1 MATFAIIGYGSLIWD
16 LDNLAPYV
24 EGEWDMYQ
32 GPHLP
37 LEFSLISK
45 KRKRALALA
54 IDHVDGLP
62 CPTCVITSRRHLLE
76 HAVIDLARRERAA
89 KHQIGFFDRVSGTG
103 HSRSSTTLRTMQDWL
118 NRSTF
123 DGVVWTDGESNFESL
138 TGHAFSLQVAL
149 DHLRELTGESLT
161 EARRYIHNTPQRVDT
176 PLRRALANSHWWHH
190 AADD

>member
-1 MATFAIIGYGSLIWD
+1 
-16 LDNLAPYV
+16 
-24 EGEWDMYQ
+24 
-32 GPHLP
+32 
-37 LEFSLISK
+37 
-45 KRKRALALA
+45 
-54 IDHVDGLP
+54 
-62 CPTCVITSRRHLLE
+62 
-76 HAVIDLARRERAA
+76 
-89 KHQIGFFDRVSGTG
+89 
-103 HSRSSTTLRTMQDWL
+103 MQDWL

-138 TGHAFSLQVAL
+138 TGHAFSLQAAL